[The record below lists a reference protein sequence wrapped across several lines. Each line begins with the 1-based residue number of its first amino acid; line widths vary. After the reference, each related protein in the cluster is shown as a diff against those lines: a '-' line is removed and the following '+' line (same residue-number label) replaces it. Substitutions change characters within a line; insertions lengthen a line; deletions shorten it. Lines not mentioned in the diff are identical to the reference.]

1 MTRRA
6 AGVIFFAFSTA
17 ATGPRRSS
25 GIVAIPT
32 FSLPGTEA
40 PVRVSAL
47 KSVVL
52 PEFGRPTMPTERASL
67 RLPG

>member
-1 MTRRA
+1 M
-6 AGVIFFAFSTA
+6 
-17 ATGPRRSS
+17 
-25 GIVAIPT
+25 PT